1 MINLIK
7 EIENGLD
14 NIGVKYILCES
25 DGRLKVCFT
34 VEKID
39 EDIIRKIYYTSPYII
54 TKTFDGRFLFHEDVQ
69 IYINSNS
76 QAEQIDC
83 ILNNQHLNRIKQHSS
98 LKKEKFED
106 HDVFSLHNLQ
116 YNNLFSFK
124 IFTGKKQHYLRASFQ
139 SNFIGDDVIWRYRIK
154 NEKISLEHG
163 NKKVSKKEGRKYYEA
178 TGVNIDVVFSTNE
191 HPLLDLK
198 ISKDYEENERAVIE
212 YVNTETAKATN
223 IGDFLELKEFKDNIY
238 NSAMC
243 IYFRSFLHY
252 YKVKKELWEYIDLLF
267 KQELFKPFKDD
278 FLKYLDNENLFNNF
292 LRSNREKYILRAMES
307 IKNSFIDYSIY
318 LVKNDNFN
326 ILSDNVIFFITKD
339 GLTNLLEEQDIIY
352 AIVMVYNKD
361 NFIVLKSNDLDI
373 ANEEINKKLLQIND
387 FILENCNDFFVLN
400 KSLNDYELKDI
411 VIRRKNAV
419 YKNILKEDTLLF
431 MKDFIE
437 ESINNLKNDYYFGMK
452 IKSCVI
458 KKNMNPINEFI
469 LNSFFMNKKQIKFD
483 FRLKPSKE
491 VDEIRKMREE
501 ARCIENG
508 RLLLIK
514 RINDNVKYEKTKNEN
529 IKKYLK
535 FELYKNRESIIL
547 LNDILVKI
555 GLSNDGEY
563 YFKI

>member
-7 EIENGLD
+7 EIENKLEDIGL
-14 NIGVKYILCES
+14 NYILGES

-39 EDIIRKIYYTSPYII
+39 EDIIRKIYYMSPYII
-54 TKTFDGRFLFHEDVQ
+54 TKTFDGCFLFEEDVQ

-76 QAEQIDC
+76 QTTQINS
-83 ILNNQHLNRIKQHSS
+83 ILDNQHLNKIKQHSI

-106 HDVFSLHNLQ
+106 NNVFSLNNLQ

-139 SNFIGDDVIWRYRIK
+139 SNFIGDDFIWRYRINNK
-154 NEKISLEHG
+154 KISLENG
-163 NKKVSKKEGRKYYEA
+163 NKEVSKKDGRKYYEA
-178 TGVNIDVVFSTNE
+178 TGVNINIGFSTKE
-191 HPLLDLK
+191 YPLLDLK
-198 ISKDYEENERAVIE
+198 ISEDYEENERSVIK
-212 YVNTETAKATN
+212 YVNTEIAKSTN
-223 IGDFLELKEFKDNIY
+223 IEGFLELKEFKDNIY
-238 NSAMC
+238 SSAMC

-252 YKVKKELWEYIDLLF
+252 YKVKKELSEYIDLLF

-278 FLKYLDNENLFNNF
+278 FLKYLDYENLFNNF

-307 IKNSFIDYSIY
+307 IKNGFIDYSIY
-318 LVKNDNFN
+318 LVKSNNFN

-352 AIVMVYNKD
+352 AIVMVYNKES
-361 NFIVLKSNDLDI
+361 FIVLKSNEFDI
-373 ANEEINKKLLQIND
+373 ANEEINKKLLEIND
-387 FILENCNDFFVLN
+387 VILENCNDFFVLN
-400 KSLNDYELKDI
+400 KSLNDDELKDI
-411 VIRRKNAV
+411 VIRRKKAV
-419 YKNILKEDTLLF
+419 YKNILREDTLIL

-437 ESINNLKNDYYFGMK
+437 ESIHSLKDDYYFGMK

-469 LNSFFMNKKQIKFD
+469 LNSFRMNKKQIKFD
-483 FRLKPSKE
+483 FSNGSSKE
-491 VDEIRKMREE
+491 IDEIRKMREE
-501 ARCIENG
+501 ARYIENG
-508 RLLLIK
+508 KLLLIK
-514 RINDNVKYEKTKNEN
+514 KINDNVKYEKPKNEN

-547 LNDILVKI
+547 LNGILVKI
-555 GLSNDGEY
+555 GLCNDGEY